1 MNQMVGIM
9 QSAQAAAIEAVG
21 LTKQYR
27 EHLALSDVDFR
38 LGRGR
43 MLALIGHNGA
53 GKTTL
58 MKLILGLIRPSR
70 GSLTVFGERPA
81 DAGLAWRS
89 KIGFLPENV
98 AFYDELT
105 GRQTLQFYAGLKKVD
120 LRQCDELLER
130 LGLFFAAGRRVK
142 TYSKGMR
149 QRLGLAQA
157 LLGTP
162 LLLMLDEPT
171 TGLDPA
177 SRAEFFGLVKSLAKA
192 GTTIIISSH
201 ILTELEAETD
211 EVAILSRGE
220 LRAFGPLSTLR
231 EQAGLLVHFLVRG
244 EVDAE
249 ALSTGFADLGQL
261 IKGRDGAIEI
271 AVPVGRKMEALG
283 RLANLGNRLTD
294 IDIENPGL
302 DAVYHHFSRETQA

>member
-1 MNQMVGIM
+1 MNQMVNIM
-9 QSAQAAAIEAVG
+9 QTSGALAIEGAG

-27 EHLALSDVDFR
+27 EHLALANVDFR
-38 LGRGR
+38 LERGR

-58 MKLILGLIRPSR
+58 MKLILGLIRPS
-70 GSLTVFGERPA
+70 GGTLSVFGEAPA
-81 DAGLAWRS
+81 EAGLAWRGR
-89 KIGFLPENV
+89 IGFLPENV

-120 LRQCDELLER
+120 TKQCDALLER
-130 LGLFFAAGRRVK
+130 LGLAFAAGRRVK

-162 LLLMLDEPT
+162 MLLMLDEPT

-177 SRAEFFGLVKSLAKA
+177 SRAEFFGLVKAMARS

-211 EVAILSRGE
+211 LVAILSRGHMRAYGPLAT
-220 LRAFGPLSTLR
+220 LRA
-231 EQAGLLVHFLVRG
+231 QAGLEAVIVLRG
-244 EVDAE
+244 QVTLAE
-249 ALSTGFADLGQL
+249 LMADFADLGRL
-261 IKGRDGAIEI
+261 SAGPGGEI
-271 AVPVGRKMEALG
+271 ALSVPLHRKMEAIQ
-283 RLANLGNRLTD
+283 RLARFGGRLTD
-294 IDIENPGL
+294 MDIGNPGL
-302 DAVYHHFSRETQA
+302 DAVYRHFSREVQP